1 MVKQFC
7 FNGVII
13 NYGVDKDG
21 LSLWVNDI
29 NKVLNNCL
37 GMTDRFIN
45 FKNLPQHLDLSNVI
59 NVNFLNTA
67 RGMIVEYVY
76 IMSTDVEG
84 VYKIGYS
91 KNEVESRVKSLQT
104 GSINE
109 IKVLDFYATINGKLL
124 ESVVHHQL
132 SYFRVNKRE
141 FFKCDLDYIKKTI
154 EKAAQFINLN
164 IDVSGGAQDS
174 SNAVPMEG
182 VQESYNSVQA
192 PETRVPESYNSV
204 PGSEESRFMD
214 WLQNNVVYE
223 EDKILRLPNITK
235 LYFKRDVSTKVAAIY
250 KKLVCKH
257 LAERFPSMDT
267 MHKDTSFRGKNFKGW
282 LHFNICD

>member
-141 FFKCDLDYIKKTI
+141 FFKCDLGYIKKTI
-154 EKAAQFINLN
+154 EKAAQFITLN
-164 IDVSGGAQDS
+164 IDVSGGVQVS

-182 VQESYNSVQA
+182 VQESYNSVQ
-192 PETRVPESYNSV
+192 ESDNSV
-204 PGSEESRFMD
+204 SGSEESRFMD

-223 EDKILRLPNITK
+223 EDKILRLTNITK

-257 LAERFPSMDT
+257 LAERYPLMDT
-267 MHKDTSFRGKNFKGW
+267 THKDTSFSGKNFKGW
-282 LHFNICD
+282 LHFNLCN

>member
-7 FNGVII
+7 FNGVLI

-37 GMTDRFIN
+37 GMNDRFIN

-91 KNEVESRVKSLQT
+91 KNQVESRVKSLQT

-109 IKVLDFYATINGKLL
+109 IKVLDFYATSNGKLL
-124 ESVVHHQL
+124 ESLVHHQL

-141 FFKCDLDYIKKTI
+141 FFKCNLDFIKQTI

-192 PETRVPESYNSV
+192 PETRVP
-204 PGSEESRFMD
+204 GSEEKKRIQN
-214 WLQNNVVYE
+214 WLNDNVE
-223 EDKILRLPNITK
+223 RKDSALLK
-235 LYFKRDVSTKVAAIY
+235 LKDVCFALYKRDMNTHSKSKV
-250 KKLVCKH
+250 KKEIEEWIKSNHPMLKWELQDSRYQNEKYRGWCH
-257 LAERFPSMDT
+257 LSLIERT
-267 MHKDTSFRGKNFKGW
+267 
-282 LHFNICD
+282 